1 MFVHDIRIPLNYN
14 DSHNLFCSTSV
25 NMYDIC
31 NIIECY
37 ICITD
42 VYHLYLYLHFQNI
55 AFLNKGFTCNIQN
68 KLIFLNQNCSF
79 FTFQWDRGGILYT
92 AILISYWDITYITL
106 DSYFCTWPIFIQ
118 SNPVSSRRIRLHS
131 CIVDFC
137 RGESEH
143 HRYVN
148 LCAQKPAKITEQ
160 IFWEILENN
169 TQVS

>member
-79 FTFQWDRGGILYT
+79 FYVPMRQRGNSLYSYIDIILGYH
-92 AILISYWDITYITL
+92 IYYPWFIFLHLTY
-106 DSYFCTWPIFIQ
+106 FHPIK
-118 SNPVSSRRIRLHS
+118 SS
-131 CIVDFC
+131 V
-137 RGESEH
+137 
-143 HRYVN
+143 V
-148 LCAQKPAKITEQ
+148 QKDTIA
-160 IFWEILENN
+160 
-169 TQVS
+169 

>member
-1 MFVHDIRIPLNYN
+1 MFVHDIRIPLKYN

-42 VYHLYLYLHFQNI
+42 MYYWYLYLHFRNI

-92 AILISYWDITYITL
+92 CTCYNSYIDIILWYHIYYPWFIFLHLTYFHSIK
-106 DSYFCTWPIFIQ
+106 
-118 SNPVSSRRIRLHS
+118 SS
-131 CIVDFC
+131 V
-137 RGESEH
+137 
-143 HRYVN
+143 V
-148 LCAQKPAKITEQ
+148 QKDTIA
-160 IFWEILENN
+160 
-169 TQVS
+169 